1 MSLLAKCGQKSSYS
15 YNPPRSM
22 HAWVRTELFKVL
34 LSLSF
39 AALGQ
44 RDSNRGRMNFG
55 CTACQVCLTNQLKDL
70 YFSQISYHVDKEIL
84 NVWKNK
90 LQVFAVDAVAEV
102 SIKIAL
108 KTMHVVCRYINNITY
123 EHKHIV

>member
-1 MSLLAKCGQKSSYS
+1 
-15 YNPPRSM
+15 
-22 HAWVRTELFKVL
+22 
-34 LSLSF
+34 
-39 AALGQ
+39 
-44 RDSNRGRMNFG
+44 MNFG